1 MSQAPANV
9 SGITRNGVTYVPL
22 RSVVEQL
29 GGNISWD
36 NEAKTATFNVRNVT
50 GQIWEGNSTFQA
62 NGQTHTL
69 DGPPFIENGT
79 LYVPVDT
86 LHDIGLTTG

>member
-1 MSQAPANV
+1 MNQSPANV
-9 SGITRNGVTYVPL
+9 TGINRNGVQFVPL

-36 NEAKTATFNVRNVT
+36 NESKAATFTVRNVT
-50 GQIWEGNSTFQA
+50 GQIWAENSTFQA

-69 DGPPFIENGT
+69 NGAPFVEDGT